1 MIGGVTMEIKSPNG
15 QEIHWIREMLR
26 QGMVV
31 GRPATGQF
39 HIGEHL
45 MAKNNL
51 QNSLQFL
58 VLMYR

>member
-1 MIGGVTMEIKSPNG
+1 MKTHLVPYINSSALIDLEQLDKVASKSINL
-15 QEIHWIREMLR
+15 I
-26 QGMVV
+26 
-31 GRPATGQF
+31 TNGQF